1 MTNTAIAAALDVY
14 ASTPATLRALLGGLP
29 EAITSAPAD
38 EGWSVHDVVVHLTS
52 LDPFSMVGR
61 VRAILDEDDPVIPD
75 LDEHEVLERFGLQS
89 KPLADV
95 LDQMARQRSDALVWL
110 RDVTPEQAAR
120 TGRHST
126 AGPLSASDII
136 HHKAWHDLLHVRQIC
151 GMLSG
156 PLDAGSGAMRK
167 FH

>member
-1 MTNTAIAAALDVY
+1 MTNATIITALDVY
-14 ASTPATLRALLGGLP
+14 ASTPATLRGLLSGLP

-61 VRAILDEDDPVIPD
+61 VRAILDEDDPVVLD
-75 LDEHEVLERFGLQS
+75 LDEQEVLERSGLQS
-89 KPLADV
+89 KPLAEV
-95 LDQMARQRSDALVWL
+95 LDQMSRTRGDALVWL
-110 RDVTPEQAAR
+110 RELTPAQLAR
-120 TGRHST
+120 TGRHSA
-126 AGPLSASDII
+126 AGPLRASDII

-151 GMLSG
+151 TMLSG

>member
-1 MTNTAIAAALDVY
+1 MNATSITNALEIY

-29 EAITSAPAD
+29 ESITSVAAD

-52 LDPFSMVGR
+52 LDLFSMVGR
-61 VRAILDEDDPVIPD
+61 VRAILDQDDPVIPD
-75 LDEHEVLERFGLQS
+75 LDEQEVLEGSGLQA
-89 KPLADV
+89 KPLAEV
-95 LDQMARQRSDALVWL
+95 LDQLARQRGDALVWL
-110 RDVTPEQAAR
+110 RELTPAQLAR
-120 TGRHST
+120 TGRHSA

-136 HHKAWHDLLHVRQIC
+136 HHKAWHDLLHVRQVC

-167 FH
+167 YH

>member
-1 MTNTAIAAALDVY
+1 MTETAISAALGVY

-29 EAITSAPAD
+29 EAIMSVPAD

-75 LDEHEVLERFGLQS
+75 LDEQDVLEGSGLQS
-89 KPLADV
+89 KPLAEV
-95 LDQMARQRSDALVWL
+95 LDQMARQRGDALVWL
-110 RDVTPEQAAR
+110 RELTPEQLAR
-120 TGRHST
+120 TGRHSA
-126 AGPLSASDII
+126 AGPLSAADII

-151 GMLSG
+151 TMLSG

-167 FH
+167 YH

>member
-1 MTNTAIAAALDVY
+1 MSEATIATALDVY
-14 ASTPATLRALLGGLP
+14 ASTPATLRALLSELP
-29 EAITSAPAD
+29 EATTSTPAD
-38 EGWSVHDVVVHLTS
+38 EGWSMHDVVVHLTS

-61 VRAILDEDDPVIPD
+61 VRAILDEDDPEIQD
-75 LDEHEVLERFGLQS
+75 LDEQAVLEGSGLQS

-95 LDQMARQRSDALVWL
+95 LDQLARQRGDALVWL
-110 RDVTPEQAAR
+110 RELTPAQLAR
-120 TGRHST
+120 TGRHSA
-126 AGPLSASDII
+126 AGALSAADII

-167 FH
+167 YH